1 MGIRTFLVGTASAI
15 ALLSGAAYA
24 QTAEETPASADVQ
37 DGGEIVVTGYRAS
50 LAQSIETK
58 RNANSIVDSIS
69 AEDVGKFPN
78 TNVAEALTLV
88 PGVTVDRQFGQG
100 EKVSILGTDPA
111 LNRTLLNGQTVA
123 SADWFILDSPGRTFN
138 YALLAP
144 QLVSRVD
151 VYKSAESRID
161 EGSIGGTVNVVTR
174 KPLDLK
180 PLTVAGTLGYLYNDR
195 SEKGDLQGSA
205 LVSWH
210 NESGT
215 LGFLASFQ
223 RAKDQLRRD
232 GLEAYGTITADFWN
246 GRNDAGASSI
256 TTGNCT
262 GTCATTLAANPK
274 AVAPNAFGTS
284 YFEQGRERLTYSA
297 AAQWRPVPELTIGVD
312 YLRIDATYDNLNQ
325 SMYTFGGN
333 TWNSAGALNSVQVQ
347 DGIVTKASF
356 TNALSVLDAQY
367 RTAEMHSETWH
378 GQIGWNS
385 DKLAVNV
392 EGGMSDADG
401 GTKKQV
407 FLEFLNW
414 ANYTVDISGAP
425 KSPGSISYSTDVL
438 GNPAAFRTDPGW
450 SGNLV
455 EKPTSDKERYG
466 QADLTFK
473 FDGSL
478 KSLQLGYK
486 YRRHETGQRYAGVTV
501 AGVNV
506 PASQFNTSQVS
517 DNYLRGFNGVND
529 QMTGRFKIDGN
540 SMVDYVEGGSW
551 VPGGGAVPTPSQFAA
566 VEFAAGNWD
575 VTEDIHAAYAQI
587 NFEQGALRGNIGAR
601 YVNTSSESAGFVCT
615 TGNCAAAT
623 DWVWQATHKTYENV
637 LPSINIA
644 IDLKRDLIFRA
655 AATQVIARPNYSDM
669 TNSFWL
675 ADSIH
680 TGGGGNPDLE
690 PYESD
695 NFNASLEW
703 YLAPRAILSAEVFYK
718 NISNYIL
725 TRTVSEP
732 HFDTSHGVIANYD
745 VSRPFNA
752 GSAQV
757 KGFAIAY
764 QQNLP
769 YGFGLLANYTYSDG
783 EAKNGA
789 DLPFNS
795 RHQASFSPF
804 FESGPV
810 SIRGTYTWRSKYFTG
825 IDRGDQMFVR
835 DTANVDVSATYNV
848 TENIGLTIS
857 GMNLTDS
864 EYYAYANTQRLPRG
878 VYRTGRRA
886 LASVNVNF

>member
-1 MGIRTFLVGTASAI
+1 M
-15 ALLSGAAYA
+15 
-24 QTAEETPASADVQ
+24 
-37 DGGEIVVTGYRAS
+37 
-50 LAQSIETK
+50 
-58 RNANSIVDSIS
+58 
-69 AEDVGKFPN
+69 
-78 TNVAEALTLV
+78 
-88 PGVTVDRQFGQG
+88 
-100 EKVSILGTDPA
+100 
-111 LNRTLLNGQTVA
+111 
-123 SADWFILDSPGRTFN
+123 
-138 YALLAP
+138 
-144 QLVSRVD
+144 
-151 VYKSAESRID
+151 
-161 EGSIGGTVNVVTR
+161 
-174 KPLDLK
+174 
-180 PLTVAGTLGYLYNDR
+180 
-195 SEKGDLQGSA
+195 
-205 LVSWH
+205 
-210 NESGT
+210 
-215 LGFLASFQ
+215 
-223 RAKDQLRRD
+223 
-232 GLEAYGTITADFWN
+232 
-246 GRNDAGASSI
+246 
-256 TTGNCT
+256 
-262 GTCATTLAANPK
+262 
-274 AVAPNAFGTS
+274 
-284 YFEQGRERLTYSA
+284 
-297 AAQWRPVPELTIGVD
+297 
-312 YLRIDATYDNLNQ
+312 
-325 SMYTFGGN
+325 
-333 TWNSAGALNSVQVQ
+333 
-347 DGIVTKASF
+347 
-356 TNALSVLDAQY
+356 
-367 RTAEMHSETWH
+367 
-378 GQIGWNS
+378 
-385 DKLAVNV
+385 
-392 EGGMSDADG
+392 
-401 GTKKQV
+401 
-407 FLEFLNW
+407 
-414 ANYTVDISGAP
+414 
-425 KSPGSISYSTDVL
+425 
-438 GNPAAFRTDPGW
+438 
-450 SGNLV
+450 
-455 EKPTSDKERYG
+455 
-466 QADLTFK
+466 
-473 FDGSL
+473 
-478 KSLQLGYK
+478 
-486 YRRHETGQRYAGVTV
+486 
-501 AGVNV
+501 

-857 GMNLTDS
+857 GMGRSAAFAWRAATAQASAAIRATGDALLMERVADLVDLERQLVAVLLGTSGASVPALRPGTILIAEDLLPSQFLALDIANLAGICTAAGGPTSHVAILAASAGVPMLVAAGESVLTIAEGTPLILDADAAAITVDPSPDALSEASERLFATRERRAREAAEAHEPCRMADGTRIEIFANLGSVTDAAAAVAAGA
-864 EYYAYANTQRLPRG
+864 EGCGLLRTEFLFLERETAPDEEEQRETYSRIAATLGDRPLIVRTLDIGGDKPVPYLPMGGEENPALGLRG
-878 VYRTGRRA
+878 VRLSLARPDLMRLQLRAILRGVPAGQCRIMLPMVADLGDYRPVRAILDEVRAELGVADPVQLGVMIETPAAAMLAGQIAREADFLSIGTNDLTQYTLAADRGNAAVSQRIDAMHPAVLRLVREVGRGAKVAGRWAGMCGGLASDPLAAPILIGLGITELSATPAAIPGLKAVVRKLDMNACVKLAEKACDAASPAEVRA
-886 LASVNVNF
+886 LAREAQA